1 MNTMTGPGALNP
13 ARSWQSLLPLAMLAF
28 GMAVM
33 FGPVFY
39 KLAHTVWNTDEQ
51 GHGPIILGVVVWL
64 LWLRRDALH
73 AAAVAGKPAGI
84 GGWLLLL
91 LGLLTFVVGRIQNI
105 VTFEM
110 GAAIPLVTGMLA
122 VTFGWRVVKVAA
134 FPIFFILFAVPL
146 PGAVVDADA
155 TAETGRVVGS
165 RGHSLCHGLPGL
177 AHRSDPA
184 RGAVPAAGSRRMRGT
199 EFDVHARGAGSAV
212 HEHRRPHLQAA
223 QRAVGDLDHP
233 MAFIA
238 NIIRVMILVLVT
250 YHFGDEAGQ
259 GFVHG
264 AAGMVLFGVALVL
277 MFIIDGILGLL
288 LPQQGR
294 QVGMKL
300 SLIRPL
306 IVLLLMLGAAT
317 LSVVAVPTKLLVG
330 HAAGLRSGAVD
341 TQAFGDWKVDPY
353 MIPIP
358 PSPDQESAMT

>member
-13 ARSWQSLLPLAMLAF
+13 ARSPLQLLPLAMLAL
-28 GMAVM
+28 GLAVM

-73 AAAVAGKPAGI
+73 AASIAGKPAGI

-91 LGLLTFVVGRIQNI
+91 VGLLTFVVGRIQNI

-110 GAAIPLVTGMLA
+110 GAAIPLVAGMLA

-146 PGAVVDADA
+146 PGAVVDALTQPLKQAVSWAAEGILYAMGYPVSRTGVILRVGQYQLLVADA
-155 TAETGRVVGS
+155 CAGLNSMFTLEALGLLYMNIVGHTS
-165 RGHSLCHGLPGL
+165 RLRNVLL
-177 AHRSDPA
+177 AI
-184 RGAVPAAGSRRMRGT
+184 
-199 EFDVHARGAGSAV
+199 
-212 HEHRRPHLQAA
+212 LII
-223 QRAVGDLDHP
+223 P

-259 GFVHG
+259 GVVHG

-277 MFIIDGILGLL
+277 MFIIDGVLGFFFRNKEVK
-288 LPQQGR
+288 P
-294 QVGMKL
+294 
-300 SLIRPL
+300 
-306 IVLLLMLGAAT
+306 A
-317 LSVVAVPTKLLVG
+317 
-330 HAAGLRSGAVD
+330 
-341 TQAFGDWKVDPY
+341 
-353 MIPIP
+353 
-358 PSPDQESAMT
+358 